1 MDEFTEGA
9 IEHDRNKSSFRNFK
23 TRYES
28 ADVLL
33 IDDVQFFQGKKQT
46 LDMVFQIF
54 NKLKDE
60 GKQIVLAADRAPKNI
75 DVDERYQSRF
85 SSGGICDIQP
95 PDIETKLGIIRSFAN
110 ECKRVSGRT
119 DLVIPREVEAYIAEI
134 SSSNVRELKS
144 AVTKVV
150 THMTY
155 SGTTEIT
162 KEQVGRLLENHFSS
176 RSAVQLTVENI
187 QRQVEDFYQ
196 ISHAD
201 LVGKNRQRH
210 IAHARHVAIYLSRQ
224 LIDVPFADIGKR
236 FNRDHSTVMN
246 SYRVIEGKLGENHD
260 LNEELETLR
269 KLILEL

>member
-1 MDEFTEGA
+1 
-9 IEHDRNKSSFRNFK
+9 
-23 TRYES
+23 
-28 ADVLL
+28 
-33 IDDVQFFQGKKQT
+33 
-46 LDMVFQIF
+46 
-54 NKLKDE
+54 
-60 GKQIVLAADRAPKNI
+60 
-75 DVDERYQSRF
+75 
-85 SSGGICDIQP
+85 
-95 PDIETKLGIIRSFAN
+95 
-110 ECKRVSGRT
+110 
-119 DLVIPREVEAYIAEI
+119 
-134 SSSNVRELKS
+134 
-144 AVTKVV
+144 
-150 THMTY
+150 MTY